1 MATRSKGATA
11 LAQAASRTRLRK
23 AKRYSKAGTTT
34 AKTTGA
40 PEQEYTASKGP
51 VPTGASGVTSAPE
64 SSRPDVNS
72 GRIAEINTRISE
84 LYEGKKPGMTG
95 DPLTSIF
102 RGSTTESQE
111 RDRLLQELESLGGS
125 RPEGSE
131 DYRPLG
137 DRVPQ
142 PPDVYEDPTGIAGPG
157 ETDPQTIAE
166 LGQGVVTSIE
176 EGERDRQAAQLED
189 QARGNILAGE
199 VREDIG
205 ETTGR
210 IDTAADQ
217 VAADQVRFQASMEG
231 AADQIEKIPEE
242 VTKEFD
248 RLNERFGDAADVS
261 FDRIGGQRAE
271 ALGNVDQGRSEAM
284 QAAVQGIQGNVNT
297 QTAQIM
303 ANPNLTAS
311 QKQSMVAQ
319 VKLAGAS
326 SIAPAIGQTVLAFNQ
341 LSADVATK
349 FGAITGQ
356 LESTVLTGEAE
367 LAGLQG
373 QAFTEAQ
380 VQVGKMTN
388 QLLEI
393 DANASASFANSQSQL
408 LATRTHATMTGNQI
422 LLNTLPE
429 QSTPWLDITGS
440 AIAAYEI
447 GRDVVTTQREW
458 EMGSFGMEMTIA
470 SLRAEQ
476 GNPVA
481 NIVESIIGGYVKG
494 GPAGAAFGLVE
505 GGASEMGRE
514 YI

>member
-1 MATRSKGATA
+1 MGMGL
-11 LAQAASRTRLRK
+11 LAKLLE
-23 AKRYSKAGTTT
+23 AKRGRKGTTT

-40 PEQEYTASKGP
+40 PEQEYTGSKEGA
-51 VPTGASGVTSAPE
+51 PTGASGTTVTPGTN
-64 SSRPDVNS
+64 PNP
-72 GRIAEINTRISE
+72 
-84 LYEGKKPGMTG
+84 LY
-95 DPLTSIF
+95 
-102 RGSTTESQE
+102 
-111 RDRLLQELESLGGS
+111 
-125 RPEGSE
+125 RPEAGGPIMNRE
-131 DYRPLG
+131 EYQAYLDEKKAEKVEAAKPLG

-142 PPDVYEDPTGIAGPG
+142 PPDVYKDPTGIAGPG
-157 ETDPQTIAE
+157 ADVDPKTGEPIPQTIAE
-166 LGQGVVTSIE
+166 LGQGAASSFE
-176 EGERDRQAAQLED
+176 EAARGQLAAQEED
-189 QARGNILAGE
+189 QTRADVLAGE
-199 VREDIG
+199 VRGDVD
-205 ETTGR
+205 ETTDK
-210 IDTAADQ
+210 IDTALTQVEADQ
-217 VAADQVRFQASMEG
+217 KRFQTSMEG
-231 AADQIEKIPEE
+231 AADQIKKIPEE

-261 FDRIGGQRAE
+261 FDRVEGQRAE
-271 ALGNVDQGRSEAM
+271 ALGDVDRGRSEAM

-356 LESTVLTGEAE
+356 LESTVLTGEAG
-367 LAGLQG
+367 LTGLQG

-393 DANASASFANSQSQL
+393 DANASASYANSQSQL

-429 QSTPWLDITGS
+429 QSTPYLDLTG
-440 AIAAYEI
+440 AATASYEI
-447 GRDVVTTQREW
+447 GRDILTTQHEW
-458 EMGSFGMEMTIA
+458 DMGSFGMEMTIA
-470 SLRAEQ
+470 ALRAEQ
-476 GNPVA
+476 GSPGA
-481 NIVESIIGGYVKG
+481 NILEAVFQGLVTG
-494 GPAGAAFGLVE
+494 GPT
-505 GGASEMGRE
+505 GGAMGLAAGLFSEKDRQ